1 MSADEGRAAWD
12 EYALVG
18 RIARAHGNRGQ
29 VIVNPETDFVE
40 ERFQVGSVLQTWRDG
55 RIEVLRVTAFRLQ
68 AGRPVIAL
76 AGVETMN
83 DAEAMAGLEL
93 RIPVGELAPLPEGTF
108 YRHDLVGCRV
118 ETTRGEV
125 VGEVDKVEGETA
137 ASRLVV
143 RTPRGEVLIPLAA
156 QICVRIEPADRR
168 IVVDPPE
175 GLLEANVNRR
185 P

>member
-1 MSADEGRAAWD
+1 MNPDEARAAWD

-40 ERFQVGSVLQTWRDG
+40 ERFRVGSILRTWRDG
-55 RIEVLRVTAFRLQ
+55 RIQELRVTAFRLHL
-68 AGRPVIAL
+68 GRPVIAFE
-76 AGVETMN
+76 GIETMN
-83 DAEAMAGLEL
+83 DAEAMAGFEL

-118 ETTRGEV
+118 ETIEGQA
-125 VGEVDKVEGETA
+125 VGEVTAVEGDMA
-137 ASRLVV
+137 ASRLVL

-156 QICVRIEPADRR
+156 EICVRIEPAARR

-175 GLLEANVNRR
+175 GLLEVNQR